1 MPTNPPNPE
10 AAAQHRSRR
19 TLILL
24 MLAALAPVVLA
35 YSLYLSGW
43 RPDGKNLQH
52 GELMNPA
59 RALPDVTLRAVDG
72 TAQPLSSLR
81 RHWLLLSVGSLPC
94 TETCLAGLDTLKR
107 LRLAQGKEMR
117 RVEIVFIALNGTRE
131 ERAAFA
137 STHPGLQVFGGE
149 RGVVES
155 LIRALDEPAG
165 NDATASH
172 RIYLI
177 DPIGNLVLRYGPDA
191 DPRGIHKDLARL
203 LRLSQIG

>member
-1 MPTNPPNPE
+1 MSTNPPNPE
-10 AAAQHRSRR
+10 AAQQRSRR

-24 MLAALAPVVLA
+24 LLAVLAPVVLA

-43 RPDGKNLQH
+43 RPDGKTTQH
-52 GELMNPA
+52 GELMKPA
-59 RALPDVTLRAVDG
+59 RALPDVTLHATDG
-72 TAQPLSSLR
+72 KEQPLSSLR

-94 TETCLAGLDTLKR
+94 TEACLARLDTQKR
-107 LRLAQGKEMR
+107 LRLAQGKDMR

-131 ERAAFA
+131 DRAAFA
-137 STHPGLQVFGGE
+137 SAHPGLQVFGGE
-149 RGVVES
+149 RAVVES
-155 LIRALDEPAG
+155 LVRALDEPAG

-191 DPRGIHKDLARL
+191 DPRGMHKDLARL